1 MSFMK
6 KILTLSFFIID
17 FIIYSQSAV
26 QRTEYFDWRKTKI
39 SHTWFELGDG
49 TKHGSEKYYYE
60 NGKLELEYVW
70 LKGDIKKFLA
80 YYNDGTQ
87 RVISNHYN
95 RWILDGEVKHYKWQG
110 GTRFLEY
117 NGLAKK
123 VDNHDYE
130 KVSFMEYYY
139 APNKKL
145 FSYSDNGIVQEYIEF
160 ANSTE
165 RIYEPKNLGSEPSKI
180 TLTNGIVTYGK
191 CGTDEIV
198 NGKFIKIGGFEE
210 NIKVKI
216 DGDTVFMTEITSE
229 DSIVSSKVK
238 SWNAQIVLYP
248 QMTVNPT
255 NAYINFNLSFNIPS
269 AVVSDKVLAV
279 NYNERYNDIANL
291 FNQYWKSAYI
301 DFGYYRKY
309 SRLNKTL
316 IYESYTTRENNA
328 LILKHKKWFYNDG
341 KIKEETIGNT
351 TKKYSPKGILIESIS
366 GDSIKKYF
374 DNGLL
379 ALDSTSLSS
388 KAYFQNGNIAR
399 ELNFEINTVSNYSKY
414 NGDKPESLSIKTP
427 KNYKFYDSTGLVL
440 YEGEIKSL
448 IDDKNSEA
456 MDFEK
461 KLTPIFQKT
470 ESNLLSFKNS
480 KIVNYRNE
488 KSPVGQQD
496 KSINFYYYNNIFGES
511 FFKIYNALWEQVNL
525 ESVQFNKAIIPFDNI
540 NWNNKNWYST
550 KDHKNIPIESDQI
563 RKDIYLNICLNY
575 YSKAATILSQMDSL
589 IIKFDQILNSPEKS
603 QIRKTLK
610 KATTNTE
617 IKTIIGI

>member
-1 MSFMK
+1 MN

-17 FIIYSQSAV
+17 FIIYSQSTV

-70 LKGDIKKFLA
+70 LKGDIKKVLA

-87 RVISNHYN
+87 RLISNHFN
-95 RWILDGEVKHYKWQG
+95 RWILDGEVKYYKWQD
-110 GTRFLEY
+110 GTRFLQY
-117 NGLAKK
+117 NGLSKK
-123 VDNHDYE
+123 VVNQDYD
-130 KVSFMEYYY
+130 KVSLMEYNYG
-139 APNKKL
+139 PNKKL
-145 FSYSDNGIVQEYIEF
+145 FSYIDNGTSQQYQEY

-165 RIYEPKNLGSEPSKI
+165 RIYEPKTLGSEPSKI
-180 TLTNGIVTYGK
+180 TLTNGIISYGK

-198 NGKFIKIGGFEE
+198 NGKFVKIGGFDE
-210 NIKVKI
+210 NVFVKI
-216 DGDTVFMTEITSE
+216 EGDTVLMTEITPQ
-229 DSIVSSKVK
+229 DSTVYTKVI
-238 SWNAQIVLYP
+238 SWNPQIELYP

-255 NAYINFNLSFNIPS
+255 NAYINFNLSFKIPG
-269 AVVSDKVLAV
+269 AVVSDKIFVV
-279 NYNERYNDIANL
+279 NENERYNDLSKL
-291 FNQYWKSAYI
+291 FNQYWESAYL

-309 SRLNKTL
+309 SRLNKKL
-316 IYESYTTRENNA
+316 VYESFTTRENNS
-328 LILKHKKWFYNDG
+328 LILKYKKWFYNDG
-341 KIKEETIGNT
+341 GIKEEWDGKS
-351 TKKYSPKGILIESIS
+351 TKKYSPLGILIENIW

-374 DNGLL
+374 ENGVL
-379 ALDSTSLSS
+379 ALDSSSLSS

-440 YEGEIKSL
+440 YEGEIKFL

-511 FFKIYNALWEQVNL
+511 FFKIYNALWDQVNL

-589 IIKFDQILNSPEKS
+589 IIKFDQILNSPEKA
-603 QIRKTLK
+603 QIRKALK
-610 KATTNTE
+610 KATTNAE